1 MLTLDAEFQFLGVSD
16 DFPAFPDHSPV
27 LLGFSPEIGATIHAG
42 NVENGNALK
51 EDVAQVY
58 PNPVTLRG
66 RKKRSLVSVLGV
78 RRPKV
83 LCVCVWG
90 ALRKGARGPQRA
102 ALPLSDVQSWAKW
115 RGPNALAPVV
125 GWGDVILVSS
135 EDSCTRLQ
143 RSSMDLEG
151 L

>member
-27 LLGFSPEIGATIHAG
+27 LLGFSPEIGATVHAG

-66 RKKRSLVSVLGV
+66 REKRSLVSVLHV
-78 RRPKV
+78 SQPKA
-83 LCVCVWG
+83 LCVCMCMVG
-90 ALRKGARGPQRA
+90 ALMKG
-102 ALPLSDVQSWAKW
+102 V
-115 RGPNALAPVV
+115 
-125 GWGDVILVSS
+125 
-135 EDSCTRLQ
+135 
-143 RSSMDLEG
+143 
-151 L
+151 

>member
-83 LCVCVWG
+83 LCVCVG
-90 ALRKGARGPQRA
+90 GGSQEGCEGPSA
-102 ALPLSDVQSWAKW
+102 SS
-115 RGPNALAPVV
+115 LASVRCS
-125 GWGDVILVSS
+125 ILGKVAG
-135 EDSCTRLQ
+135 T
-143 RSSMDLEG
+143 
-151 L
+151 